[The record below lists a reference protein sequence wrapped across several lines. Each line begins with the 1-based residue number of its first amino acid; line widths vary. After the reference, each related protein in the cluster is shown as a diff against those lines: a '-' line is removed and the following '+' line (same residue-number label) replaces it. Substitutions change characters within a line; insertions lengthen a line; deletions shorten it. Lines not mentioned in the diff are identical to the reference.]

1 MTSPRSNRDAGALPL
16 LPAGF
21 RFGTSVSAYQVEGA
35 VDVDGRGPSIWDSF
49 VRAPGKIDRG
59 ETGDLGAD
67 HYRRWAE
74 DVQLLR
80 RLGVQGHR
88 FSVSWSRVM
97 PEGRDKV
104 NEAGLD
110 FYDRLVDGLLEAGV
124 EPMATL
130 YHWDLPQ
137 ALEDDGG
144 WLNRATVDAFAEYAA
159 VVGARLADRVTHW
172 VPVNDPNVASLL
184 GYAFG
189 SHAPGKQLG
198 FDALPAAHHMLLAHG
213 RGALALREAGASS
226 VGCAINHAPVW
237 PRSDEPEDTGS
248 AKLFDMIW
256 NGSFAE
262 PVLLGR
268 YPLPLM
274 PLVEHVLMPGD
285 LATIRQPLDFYG
297 VNFFGPVRVGAS
309 PEGSELPFEFRE
321 VLGHDV
327 TDLGWPIV
335 PEALREFLVMFRA
348 RYRAALP
355 PLVVTESGCAYHSEP
370 DHEGVVDDAARI
382 DYLASHLEAVSQA
395 VRRGVDVRGFYVA
408 SLLDNFH
415 WKDGYSP
422 GQGLVHVDL
431 ETMDRTPKESFHWLR
446 RLISAQPRND

>member
-1 MTSPRSNRDAGALPL
+1 MTSPRSNRDVGALPL

-21 RFGTSVSAYQVEGA
+21 RFGTSVSAPQVEGA
-35 VDVDGRGPSIWDSF
+35 VDVDGRGPSIWDTF
-49 VRAPGKIDRG
+49 ARVPGKIDRG
-59 ETGDLGAD
+59 ETGERGAD
-67 HYRRWAE
+67 HYHRWTE
-74 DVQLLR
+74 DVALLE

-88 FSVSWSRVM
+88 FSVSWSRVL
-97 PEGRDKV
+97 PEGRGRV
-104 NEAGLD
+104 NPAGLD
-110 FYDRLVDGLLEAGV
+110 FYDRLVDGLLAAGV
-124 EPMATL
+124 EPMVTL

-159 VVGARLADRVTHW
+159 LVAGRLADRVTHW
-172 VPVNDPNVASLL
+172 VPVNDPNVASIM
-184 GYAFG
+184 GYGYG
-189 SHAPGKQLG
+189 SHAPGKDLG
-198 FDALPAAHHMLLAHG
+198 FLALPAAHNLLLAHG
-213 RGALALREAGASS
+213 LGAVALRANGAAS

-248 AKLFDMIW
+248 AKLFDMVW
-256 NGSFAE
+256 NGAFAD
-262 PVLLGR
+262 PLLLGR

-274 PLVEHVLMPGD
+274 PLIGDVLAPGD

-297 VNFFGPVRVGAS
+297 INFSGPVRVAAS

-321 VLGHDV
+321 VLGYDV

-335 PEALREFLVMFRA
+335 PESLREWLIMFRA

-355 PLVVTESGCAYHSEP
+355 PLVVTESGCAYESEP
-370 DHEGVVDDAARI
+370 DRDGVVDDAPRI
-382 DYLASHLEAVSQA
+382 DYLAAHLEAVSQA
-395 VRRGVDVRGFYVA
+395 VRRGVDVRGFYAA

-422 GQGLVHVDL
+422 RQGLVHVDR
-431 ETMDRTPKESFHWLR
+431 ETMGRTPKTSFHWLA
-446 RLISAQPRND
+446 RLIAAQPRND